1 MSRRLSRIFLLF
13 LLLLFLLPL
22 CGCATLRGQRREVEQ
37 LRIIQTVGV
46 DYAPGGVRL
55 TLAAASGPHGE
66 GPGAGMSGTGRTIS
80 AALEQIRERSVE
92 EDLFL
97 GHVRGILV
105 GQEAAEHGLDDLL
118 ALICRSAELRLDI
131 PLYIVRGGTAE
142 KLMNGVADD
151 RQGVTEILEA
161 ARLREERQ
169 RGEGA
174 STADAIKRALLCSGS
189 ALVGALAYGDAA
201 EQGGKT
207 AVPAGLAVLRDGA
220 LHAWIEPEDALGAE
234 LLCGE
239 TGSREL
245 SVLDLGGLPVSLE
258 VQRGES
264 AVMPV
269 WNADGSLRGLD
280 LTATVRA
287 AVLETA
293 ADSADGLARY
303 DDHLTGQ
310 LEAAVSEK
318 LGRVLQL
325 ARQEELDLAGLGR
338 RLELSDPQRWRA
350 EEQRMGALLPTLE
363 ISIAVRGELTHSF
376 DAKDA

>member
-1 MSRRLSRIFLLF
+1 MSRRLSRISVLF
-13 LLLLFLLPL
+13 LLLLILPL
-22 CGCATLRGQRREVEQ
+22 CGCATLRAQRREVEQ

-55 TLAAASGPHGE
+55 TLAAASGPEGE
-66 GPGAGMSGTGRTIS
+66 GPGAALSGTGRTVS
-80 AALEQIRERSVE
+80 AAIEQIRERSVE
-92 EDLFL
+92 EELFL
-97 GHVRGILV
+97 GHVRAILV

-142 KLMNGVADD
+142 TLMNGVAGD

-174 STADAIKRALLCSGS
+174 STADAIKRSLLRSGS

-207 AVPAGLAVLRDGA
+207 AIPAGLAVLRDGA

-269 WNADGSLRGLD
+269 WNEDGSLRGLD

-338 RLELSDPQRWRA
+338 RLELSEPRRWRA
-350 EEQRMGALLPTLE
+350 EERRMGALLPTLE